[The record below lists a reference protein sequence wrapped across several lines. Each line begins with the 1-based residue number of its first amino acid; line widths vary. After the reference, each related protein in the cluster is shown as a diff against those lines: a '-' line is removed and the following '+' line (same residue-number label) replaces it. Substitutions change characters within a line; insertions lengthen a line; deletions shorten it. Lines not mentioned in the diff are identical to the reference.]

1 MSKKIVHIGH
11 ACTFMSPFI
20 ELVKSDFDF
29 ESHLFYLTLGAT
41 KYKTFPSPNIKLA
54 KRTFFGRAKY
64 YLGISIK
71 MHQAEKIMLHG
82 LFDYKTITLLFFMP
96 WLLKKCYWVIWGGD
110 LYCYQLNE
118 KSWGCRVKEFLRK
131 KVIKKIG
138 HLVTYIKGDYKLAQQ
153 WYGAQGQYHECFMYP
168 SNLYQEYTIP
178 DKVHEGINIQVGNS
192 ADPSNN
198 HLDIFK
204 RLEKY
209 HKHNVTIYVPLTYG
223 GDAYADEVIKEGR
236 KIFGDKF
243 IPLTEHVPFHQYLAF
258 LGSVDIAIFNHKRQQ
273 AMGNT
278 ITLLGL
284 GKKVYM
290 RSDVTQ
296 WDFFKDH
303 DIVVYDIEN
312 INIYDLD
319 EKVLAENRGKIKN
332 YLSYENYKNQLEC
345 IFNQ

>member
-20 ELVKSDFDF
+20 ELVKNDFDF
-29 ESHLFYLTLGAT
+29 ESHLFYLTLGTT

-118 KSWGCRVKEFLRK
+118 KSWGYRVKEFLRK

-198 HLDIFK
+198 HLEVFK
-204 RLEKY
+204 QLEKFR
-209 HKHNVTIYVPLTYG
+209 KHNVTIYVPLTYG
-223 GDAYADEVIKEGR
+223 SDIYADEIIKEGE
-236 KIFGDKF
+236 KIFGNKF
-243 IPLTEHVPFHQYLAF
+243 IALTEHVPFHQYLEF

-284 GKKVYM
+284 GKKVYI

-296 WDFFKDH
+296 WNFFKDH
-303 DIVVYDIEN
+303 DITVYDVGN
-312 INIYDLD
+312 INIDMLD
-319 EKVLAENRGKIKN
+319 VESLMENRDKVRNVFSQEKYIK
-332 YLSYENYKNQLEC
+332 QLREV
-345 IFNQ
+345 FK

>member
-1 MSKKIVHIGH
+1 MSKKFVHIGH

-20 ELVKSDFDF
+20 ELVKNDFDF
-29 ESHLFYLTLGAT
+29 ESHLFYLTLGTT
-41 KYKTFPSPNIKLA
+41 KYKTLPSPNIKLA

-118 KSWGCRVKEFLRK
+118 KSWDCRVKEFLRK

-198 HLDIFK
+198 HLEVFK
-204 RLEKY
+204 QLEKFR
-209 HKHNVTIYVPLTYG
+209 KHNVTIYVPLTYG
-223 GDAYADEVIKEGR
+223 SDVYADEIIKEGE
-236 KIFGDKF
+236 KIFGNKF
-243 IPLTEHVPFHQYLAF
+243 IALTEHVPFHQYLEF

-284 GKKVYM
+284 GKKVYI

-296 WDFFKDH
+296 WSFFKDH
-303 DIVVYDIEN
+303 DITVYDVGN
-312 INIYDLD
+312 INIDMLD
-319 EKVLAENRGKIKN
+319 VESLMENRDKVRNVFSQEKYIK
-332 YLSYENYKNQLEC
+332 QLREV
-345 IFNQ
+345 FK

>member
-20 ELVKSDFDF
+20 ELVKNDFDF
-29 ESHLFYLTLGAT
+29 ESHLFYLTLGTT

-54 KRTFFGRAKY
+54 KRTFFGRAKH

-118 KSWGCRVKEFLRK
+118 KSWGYRVKEFLRK

-198 HLDIFK
+198 HLEVFK
-204 RLEKY
+204 QLEKFR
-209 HKHNVTIYVPLTYG
+209 KHNVTIYVPLTYG
-223 GDAYADEVIKEGR
+223 SDIYADKIIKEGE
-236 KIFGDKF
+236 KIFGNKF
-243 IPLTEHVPFHQYLAF
+243 IALTEHVPFHQYLAF

-284 GKKVYM
+284 GKKVYI

-296 WDFFKDH
+296 WNFFKDH
-303 DIVVYDIEN
+303 DITVYDVGN
-312 INIYDLD
+312 INIDMLD
-319 EKVLAENRGKIKN
+319 VESLMGNRDKVRNVFSQEKYIK
-332 YLSYENYKNQLEC
+332 QLREV
-345 IFNQ
+345 FK

>member
-20 ELVKSDFDF
+20 ELVKSDFNF

-138 HLVTYIKGDYKLAQQ
+138 HLVTYIKGDY
-153 WYGAQGQYHECFMYP
+153 
-168 SNLYQEYTIP
+168 
-178 DKVHEGINIQVGNS
+178 
-192 ADPSNN
+192 
-198 HLDIFK
+198 
-204 RLEKY
+204 
-209 HKHNVTIYVPLTYG
+209 
-223 GDAYADEVIKEGR
+223 
-236 KIFGDKF
+236 
-243 IPLTEHVPFHQYLAF
+243 
-258 LGSVDIAIFNHKRQQ
+258 
-273 AMGNT
+273 
-278 ITLLGL
+278 
-284 GKKVYM
+284 
-290 RSDVTQ
+290 
-296 WDFFKDH
+296 
-303 DIVVYDIEN
+303 
-312 INIYDLD
+312 
-319 EKVLAENRGKIKN
+319 
-332 YLSYENYKNQLEC
+332 
-345 IFNQ
+345 

>member
-20 ELVKSDFDF
+20 ELVKNDFDF
-29 ESHLFYLTLGAT
+29 ESHLFYLTLGTT

-54 KRTFFGRAKY
+54 KRTFFGRAKH

-118 KSWGCRVKEFLRK
+118 KSWGYRVKEFLRK

-198 HLDIFK
+198 HLEVFK
-204 RLEKY
+204 QLEKFR
-209 HKHNVTIYVPLTYG
+209 KHNVTIYVPLTYG
-223 GDAYADEVIKEGR
+223 SDIYADKIIKEGE
-236 KIFGDKF
+236 KIFGNKF
-243 IPLTEHVPFHQYLAF
+243 IALTEHVPFHQYLEF

-284 GKKVYM
+284 GKKVYI

-296 WDFFKDH
+296 WNFFKDH
-303 DIVVYDIEN
+303 DITVYDVGN
-312 INIYDLD
+312 INIDMLD
-319 EKVLAENRGKIKN
+319 VESLMENRDKVRNVFSQEKYI
-332 YLSYENYKNQLEC
+332 EQLREV
-345 IFNQ
+345 FK